1 MYTEKELQDLV
12 KTVTE
17 TFGAELDRLAKSEEP
32 SKEEPPKE
40 EHKEKAPEHKE
51 EQKDAAPSEEKKPEG
66 EGSEPPHKE
75 ESPEGHKEEGH
86 EEPKAEGEAPKHE
99 QQAPSED
106 HGYDEEDMNH
116 MAGMYSSMSRG
127 ELKAHHDAIRKCMD
141 GMGLAKCEEGM
152 AKSEQDKAIELPVDN
167 SKEIEL
173 LKSELAVEKTKSEES
188 KKNLE
193 AVVEGLTKFV
203 TKAAPAGKS
212 ITSLDVIAKHEA
224 PIKELNLSKNEVT
237 SLLTKKAS
245 NPALSAQDKQAIN
258 DYYFGS
264 KNIEKVR
271 HLLG

>member
-12 KTVTE
+12 KTVSE
-17 TFGAELDRLAKSEEP
+17 TFSAHLDSLAKSEEP
-32 SKEEPPKE
+32 SKEEPKDE
-40 EHKEKAPEHKE
+40 SKEKAPEHKE

-66 EGSEPPHKE
+66 EGSEPPQQE
-75 ESPEGHKEEGH
+75 QSQEGSKEEGQ
-86 EEPKAEGEAPKHE
+86 EEPKAEGEAPQHE

-116 MAGMYSSMSRG
+116 MISMYSSMSRG

-152 AKSEQDKAIELPVDN
+152 TKSEQDKVVELPIDN

-203 TKAAPAGKS
+203 TKSAPVGKS
-212 ITSLDVIAKHEA
+212 ITSLDVIAKTEA
-224 PIKELNLSKNEVT
+224 PIKELKLSKNEVT
-237 SLLTKKAS
+237 SILTKKAS